1 MVYGRPTAAV
11 DETAAVHE
19 DTYATFVL
27 DADS

>member
-1 MVYGRPTAAV
+1 MAYGCPIAAV

-27 DADS
+27 EADG